1 MGCFNQDSDN
11 VPNTTRTARSILITG
26 CSSGI
31 GLRVA
36 RGLADRGHRVVASVR
51 QEKDLKTWPY
61 ADIPVV
67 RLDLTDDRSIESGLN
82 AALSHTGGALDA
94 LFNNGGFGLTGAVED
109 LSRDALRAQFETNLF
124 GGLALTNL
132 VIPLMRAQGFGRII
146 QNSSVLGIAA
156 MPFRGAYVASKFA
169 LEGLS
174 DTLRLELSG
183 TGIDVSLIE
192 PGPINS
198 RFRTNAQAAFV
209 RFIPIETSVHAD
221 AYRKQLGRLNKPG
234 PVAPFTLPPDAV
246 LDRVIHALESRRP
259 KARYPVTVPT
269 YLFSIL
275 RRLLSTRGMDRV
287 LLAASGKGRR

>member
-1 MGCFNQDSDN
+1 M
-11 VPNTTRTARSILITG
+11 PNTARIPRSILITG

-31 GLRVA
+31 GLCVA

-51 QEKDLKTWPY
+51 QGKDLDTWPHT
-61 ADIPVV
+61 DIPVV
-67 RLDLTDDRSIESGLN
+67 LLDLTDDQSIESGLN
-82 AALSHTGGALDA
+82 AALAHTDGSLDA
-94 LFNNGGFGLTGAVED
+94 LFNNGAFGLPGAVED
-109 LSRDALRAQFETNLF
+109 LSREALRTQFETNLF
-124 GGLALTNL
+124 GWQVLTNR

-156 MPFRGAYVASKFA
+156 LPFRGAYVASKFA

-192 PGPINS
+192 PGPITS
-198 RFRTNAQAAFV
+198 RFRANAQAAFL
-209 RFIPIETSVHAD
+209 RFIPIESSFHAD
-221 AYRKQLGRLNKPG
+221 AYRKQLERLNKPG
-234 PVAPFTLPPDAV
+234 PAAPFTLPPEAV
-246 LDRVIHALESRRP
+246 LDRVIHALESRHP

-275 RRLLSTRGMDRV
+275 RRLLPSRWMDRV
-287 LLAASGKGRR
+287 LLAASGGGRR